1 MIVRPNKPSPAIR
14 AARRRRAGLVL
25 LALIAGVSLLW
36 KRLGP
41 PPAAESGGVV
51 EPAPAA
57 TSASGPRAAPPA
69 PAPGPSSAST
79 EEAVD
84 DPAAA
89 HRLRALTFVMDGA
102 GLRLVDA
109 QEAAG
114 RAKAP
119 PCSVASV
126 RLEFEALD
134 AAGALLYAGSVD
146 HPLRRRYEVEDT
158 QTPGRLRAV
167 NVDLTSGTF
176 QVRLP
181 AELPVARIVFAE
193 IVPATAAGAP
203 PVPRPLAEFALP

>member
-1 MIVRPNKPSPAIR
+1 MIVRPNRPSPAIR

-25 LALIAGVSLLW
+25 LALVAGVSLLW

-51 EPAPAA
+51 ESSPAA
-57 TSASGPRAAPPA
+57 ASASANRAAPTA
-69 PAPGPSSAST
+69 PAPGLSSAPV
-79 EEAVD
+79 EEAAD

-102 GLRLVDA
+102 GLRLVDS

-119 PCSVASV
+119 PRSVASA
-126 RLEFEALD
+126 RLEFEAYD
-134 AAGALLYAGSVD
+134 AAGALLYSGSVD

-181 AELPVARIVFAE
+181 SELPVGRIVFAE
-193 IVPATAAGAP
+193 IVPAAAAGAP
-203 PVPRPLAEFALP
+203 PVRRPLAEFVLP